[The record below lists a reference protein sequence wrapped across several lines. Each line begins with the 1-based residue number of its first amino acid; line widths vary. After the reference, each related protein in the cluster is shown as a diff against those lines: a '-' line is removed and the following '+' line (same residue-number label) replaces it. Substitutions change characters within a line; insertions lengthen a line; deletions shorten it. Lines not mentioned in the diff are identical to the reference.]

1 MAYNKELVVVRGG
14 GDISTGTI
22 QKIKRAGFKVVV
34 LESEKPTSIRRHVCL
49 SEAIYDGEAT
59 VEDIKAIKANNLSD
73 IERILNE
80 GNIAIAVDE
89 KGEFINKL
97 KPIAVIDA
105 ILAKKNL
112 GTNRNMAPITIGLGP
127 GFEAGKD
134 VDVVVETMR
143 GHNLA
148 RLIFEGKPMDN
159 TGVPGEIK
167 GVSKDRVIYSENEG
181 IIKNISKISDSVK
194 KGEVIAKI
202 GEKEVKATIDGVLR
216 GLIRDGFYVKEGLK
230 IADIDPRA
238 SEKNNCFTISD
249 KARNVGGASLEAL
262 LIMLNRK
269 NPYQYDNKN
278 N

>member
-1 MAYNKELVVVRGG
+1 MVYNKELVVVRGG

>member
-1 MAYNKELVVVRGG
+1 MEYNKELVVVRGG

-49 SEAIYDGEAT
+49 SEAIYDGEAI
-59 VEDIKAIKANNLSD
+59 VEDIKAIKANNLAD
-73 IERILNE
+73 IERILTE

-89 KGEFINKL
+89 KGSFIKKL

-181 IIKNISKISDSVK
+181 KIKNISKISDCVK

-202 GEKEVKATIDGVLR
+202 GEQEVKATIDGVLR
-216 GLIRDGFYVKEGLK
+216 GLIRDGFYVKKGLK

-269 NPYQYDNKN
+269 KSLSI
-278 N
+278 